1 MKAFFDIAPPVAQAL
16 DAGNPV
22 VALESTV
29 ISHGLPW
36 PDNMQLALETEAV
49 IRAEGALPATIAV
62 IDGRIRVGL
71 TEGNIERLARKREP
85 VHKVSRRDLSY
96 VVARGLNGATT
107 VAATMW
113 IAHRAGIR
121 IFSTGGIGGV
131 HREAR
136 ESFDI
141 SADLYELARTPVAVV
156 ASGVKSILDIG
167 ATLEMLETLGVP
179 VVGLGTVE
187 FPAFYSRSSGHRLHQ
202 SVKDE
207 SEAARVIDAH
217 FGLGIDT
224 GLLIAHP
231 VPEADQIPF
240 DQMEVHIARALQMQ
254 AAAGIRGKEITPF
267 LLSRIMELTGG
278 RSMQANLALL
288 KANARAAAR
297 IAVKLSKQDER

>member
-16 DAGNPV
+16 AAGKPV

-36 PDNMQLALETEAV
+36 PHNKQLALETEAIV
-49 IRAEGALPATIAV
+49 RAQGAEPATIAI

-71 TEGNIERLARKREP
+71 TEANIERLARKREP
-85 VHKVSRRDLSY
+85 VLKVSRRDLSY
-96 VVARGLNGATT
+96 VTAQGLHGATT

-179 VVGLGTVE
+179 VVGLGTSE
-187 FPAFYSRSSGHRLHQ
+187 FPAFYSRTSGHRLHQ

-207 SEAARVIDAH
+207 AEAARVIDAH

-224 GLLIAHP
+224 GMLIAHP
-231 VPEADQIPF
+231 VPEPDQIPF
-240 DQMEVHIARALQMQ
+240 DQMEAHIARALQMQ
-254 AAAGIRGKEITPF
+254 AGAGIRGKEITPF
-267 LLSRIMELTGG
+267 LLSRIKELTGG
-278 RSMQANLALL
+278 RSLQANLALL

-297 IAVKLSKQDER
+297 IAVKLSMRKE

>member
-1 MKAFFDIAPPVAQAL
+1 
-16 DAGNPV
+16 
-22 VALESTV
+22 
-29 ISHGLPW
+29 
-36 PDNMQLALETEAV
+36 MQLALETEAV
-49 IRAEGALPATIAV
+49 IRAEGALPATIAI

-71 TEGNIERLARKREP
+71 TEANIERLARKREP

-96 VVARGLNGATT
+96 VVARSLNGATT

-231 VPEADQIPF
+231 VPEPDQIPF

-254 AAAGIRGKEITPF
+254 TGAGIRGKEITPF
-267 LLSRIMELTGG
+267 LLSRIKELTGG